1 MTYRIAITT
10 YIEGEIIVE
19 AETEDE
25 AIEMV
30 EEGIYVEEY
39 ANETVGFEVKGWCDD
54 EAIRVESVCA
64 PCGIEIDSVEED

>member
-1 MTYRIAITT
+1 MTYRITVTA
-10 YIEGEIIVE
+10 YIEGEIFVE

-54 EAIRVESVCA
+54 EAISVGGIYA
-64 PCGIEIDSVEED
+64 PCGIDVDSVEEV